1 MILKDFLSWYI
12 LPNSLIR
19 LHYQN
24 GGGFQQIESPKMEW
38 QLKNSRYRYNNV
50 IGVADILCVDGYS
63 EAINIVIEELPLAE
77 QRKMALEEIKTTKS
91 YKNGN

>member
-12 LPNSLIR
+12 LPNTLIR
-19 LHYQN
+19 LYYQN
-24 GGGFQQIESPKMEW
+24 EGGFQQIEPPKMEW
-38 QLKNSRYRYNNV
+38 QLKYSRYRYNNV
-50 IGVADILCVDGYS
+50 LGVADILCVDGYS